1 MPIYEFACERCG
13 EPFEELVL
21 RPSAYQQDIRC
32 PKCGSQAVRKKVS
45 LFSSRGSGPSAQA
58 AACTTSA

>member
-1 MPIYEFACERCG
+1 MPIYEFACEQCG

-21 RPSAYQQDIRC
+21 RPSAEDEIRC
-32 PKCGSQAVRKKVS
+32 PKCGSRSVRKKVS
-45 LFSSRGSGPSAQA
+45 LFSSRGSSASAQT